1 MTVRT
6 EIIGIRLSLIV
17 AGAVLAGFLLG
28 VLFSDLSAGREVT
41 QQRSEL
47 RARTVLLLKAF
58 EEIAGA
64 DSVAGFSNGVIETS
78 RSVESLSQFSFPRI
92 QPLRDEVVERL
103 FATTSSFLE
112 AATCWAEYEH
122 PGRPGQDVDAA
133 GSSFSKPPAERPID
147 DKRRELEQRIAGAT
161 RGSDFGLRIAERRAT
176 LATER
181 EKAGVGDSSLADAS
195 AIAEWQRIAEVRLAA
210 AECVQKQ
217 RAEGLNKLTEIHGLL
232 ETRF

>member
-103 FATTSSFLE
+103 FATTSSFLD

-122 PGRPGQDVDAA
+122 PVA
-133 GSSFSKPPAERPID
+133 GSPFSKPPAERPID
-147 DKRRELEQRIAGAT
+147 DKRRELEQRMAGAT

-195 AIAEWQRIAEVRLAA
+195 AIAEWQRIAEVRLVA